1 MALTNTDKN
10 EIGRIA
16 RTEIKDYLKKAQFK
30 NTVIDMVE
38 QELSGR
44 NTKLGK
50 SNRKNVA
57 DISTKVLMELYKTF
71 WLRRS
76 FWTSQIKNV

>member
-10 EIGRIA
+10 EIERIA
-16 RTEIKDYLKKAQFK
+16 RAEIKDFLKKAQFK
-30 NTVIDMVE
+30 NAVIDMVE
-38 QELSGR
+38 QELNGR

-50 SNRKNVA
+50 SNRKNIVN
-57 DISTKVLMELYKTF
+57 ISSDVLMELYKTF

-76 FWTSQIKNV
+76 FWNSQIKNV

>member
-10 EIGRIA
+10 EIERIA
-16 RTEIKDYLKKAQFK
+16 RAEIKDFLKKAQFK

-38 QELSGR
+38 KELNGR

-50 SNRKNVA
+50 SNRKNIVN
-57 DISTKVLMELYKTF
+57 ISSDVLMELYKTF

-76 FWTSQIKNV
+76 FWNSQIKNV